1 MRIKS
6 KVISVPATATAT
18 QIENALDTH
27 LNNGWKLVG
36 IYIIGANIYA
46 ILTRTIAN

>member
-6 KVISVPATATAT
+6 KVIVVPANTTAT
-18 QIENALDTH
+18 QMENALDTH
-27 LNNGWKLVG
+27 LNNGWRLIGLYQVG
-36 IYIIGANIYA
+36 TNIYA